1 MVAMVAAGCGFYGDG
16 PQWQEDSRGFS
27 YLVAS
32 SPPPPIPPLPT
43 PLPTTSQQQTG
54 AVSTV
59 GVCLGVS
66 AEASCLPEILLPVLG
81 RTGPTGRFLLP
92 W

>member
-27 YLVAS
+27 YLVVLF
-32 SPPPPIPPLPT
+32 PHPPIPPQPSPGSKPELS
-43 PLPTTSQQQTG
+43 PLLL
-54 AVSTV
+54 
-59 GVCLGVS
+59 CIGVS

-81 RTGPTGRFLLP
+81 GIGPTGWILLP
-92 W
+92 

>member
-32 SPPPPIPPLPT
+32 HSPPPSPQPPLGNKLEPS
-43 PLPTTSQQQTG
+43 PLLL
-54 AVSTV
+54 
-59 GVCLGVS
+59 CIRVS
-66 AEASCLPEILLPVLG
+66 AKASCLPEILLPVLG
-81 RTGPTGRFLLP
+81 RTGATGWFLLP
-92 W
+92 Q